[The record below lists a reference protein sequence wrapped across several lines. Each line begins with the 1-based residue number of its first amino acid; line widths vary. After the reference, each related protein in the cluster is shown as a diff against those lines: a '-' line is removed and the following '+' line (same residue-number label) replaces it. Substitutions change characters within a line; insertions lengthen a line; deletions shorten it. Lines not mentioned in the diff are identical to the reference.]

1 MRRQNLWIA
10 MFAAIATLGTTAA
23 NADFIDDSN
32 VQLKFKNF
40 YLDRQYQD
48 DASSRNW
55 GSWSQGVTLDAKS
68 GYHDIGAGI
77 KVGADVLVQHA
88 VKLKGRDKNPDW
100 VLPHDGKQ
108 SKDHFGKVGAT
119 LKAKVSQTELKVG
132 ELLPVSPVLVFDPSR
147 QLLTTYSGAWLESK
161 ELKDTKLTLAYIDRI
176 NNRYD
181 NQFRDLTLFAPG
193 KTLPDGVSKG
203 HYDLGPES
211 DGMWIAGVDHQL
223 TKEVG
228 ASYWYADVQ
237 DIYQQHYLGVNYKT
251 ALGEKTKLDSHIRY
265 FDNSESGDKLY
276 GEIDN
281 QAVSVAAKVNH
292 GAHTVGVGYQQMFG
306 DSAFPTLGG
315 WVPQPYLANWG
326 VSTFTAPE
334 EKSWHVSYGYDF
346 SEVGLKGLNATAI
359 YFKGYDQQG
368 TGVYQSQNFNTDEV
382 NAIVNYTVPEGKL
395 KGLGVQGM
403 YIDVNFANPAKPDL
417 QEYRVATTY
426 TYKF

>member
-68 GYHDIGAGI
+68 GYHDIGGGI

-119 LKAKVSQTELKVG
+119 LKAKVSETELKVG
-132 ELLPVSPVLVFDPSR
+132 ELRPVSPVLVFDPSR

-161 ELKDTKLTLAYIDRI
+161 ELKDTKLTLAYIDGI

-181 NQFRDLTLFAPG
+181 NQFRDLTKFNPPQFDNGA
-193 KTLPDGVSKG
+193 
-203 HYDLGPES
+203 EA
-211 DGMWIAGVDHQL
+211 DGMWIAGIDHQL
-223 TKEVG
+223 TKELG

>member
-1 MRRQNLWIA
+1 MHRHNLWIA
-10 MFAAIATLGTTAA
+10 ILAATATLGTTAT

-48 DASSRNW
+48 NYSARNW
-55 GSWSQGVTLDAKS
+55 GSWSQGITLDAKS
-68 GYHDIGAGI
+68 GYHDIGAWVQ
-77 KVGADVLVQHA
+77 VGADVLVQHA
-88 VKLKGRDKNPDW
+88 VKLKARDRNPDW
-100 VLPHDGKQ
+100 VLPHDGKK
-108 SKDHFGKVGAT
+108 SKDHFGKIGAT
-119 LKAKVSQTELKVG
+119 LKARISQTELKVG

-147 QLLTTYSGAWLESK
+147 QLLTTYNGAWLESK
-161 ELKDTKLTLAYIDRI
+161 EIKDTKLTLAYVDKI

-181 NQFRDLTLFAPG
+181 NQFRDLTLFAPARG
-193 KTLPDGVSKG
+193 KNY
-203 HYDLGPES
+203 YDNGEAS

-223 TKEVG
+223 SKEVG

-237 DIYQQHYLGVNYKT
+237 DIYQQHYLGLSYKT
-251 ALGEKTKLDSHIRY
+251 QLGEKTRLDSNVRY
-265 FDNSESGDKLY
+265 FNNSESGDKLY

-281 QAVSVAAKVNH
+281 QALSVAAKVNH

-306 DSAFPTLGG
+306 NSAFPTLGG

-326 VSTFTAPE
+326 VATFTAPE
-334 EKSWHVSYGYDF
+334 EKSWNVSYGYDF

-359 YFKGYDQQG
+359 YFKGYDQKG
-368 TGVYQSQNFNTDEV
+368 TGAYQGQNFNTDEV
-382 NAIVNYTVPEGKL
+382 NAIINYTVPEGKL

>member
-1 MRRQNLWIA
+1 MRRHNLWIA
-10 MFAAIATLGTTAA
+10 MLAATATLGTTAT

-48 DASSRNW
+48 DYSSRNW

-68 GYHDIGAGI
+68 GYHDIGGGVQ
-77 KVGADVLVQHA
+77 VGADVLVQHA
-88 VKLKGRDKNPDW
+88 VKLNGHDKNPDW
-100 VLPHDGKQ
+100 VLPHDGKE

-161 ELKDTKLTLAYIDRI
+161 DLKDTKLTLAYIDGI

-181 NQFRDLTLFAPG
+181 NQFRDLTKFAP
-193 KTLPDGVSKG
+193 PSF
-203 HYDLGPES
+203 YDTGAEA

-281 QAVSVAAKVNH
+281 QALSVAAKVNH
-292 GAHTVGVGYQQMFG
+292 GAHSVGVGYQQMFG

-326 VSTFTAPE
+326 VATFTAPE
-334 EKSWHVSYGYDF
+334 EKSWSVSYGYDF
-346 SEVGLKGLNATAI
+346 SEMGAKGLNATAV
-359 YFKGYDQQG
+359 YFKGYDQKG
-368 TGVYQSQNFNTDEV
+368 TGAYQGQNFNTDEV
-382 NAIVNYTVPEGKL
+382 NAIVNYTVPEGK
-395 KGLGVQGM
+395 
-403 YIDVNFANPAKPDL
+403 
-417 QEYRVATTY
+417 
-426 TYKF
+426 

>member
-68 GYHDIGAGI
+68 GYHDIGGGI

-119 LKAKVSQTELKVG
+119 LKAKVSETELKVG
-132 ELLPVSPVLVFDPSR
+132 ELRPVSPVLVFDPSR

-161 ELKDTKLTLAYIDRI
+161 ELKDTKLTLAYIDGI

-181 NQFRDLTLFAPG
+181 NQFRDLTKFNPPQFDNGA
-193 KTLPDGVSKG
+193 
-203 HYDLGPES
+203 EA
-211 DGMWIAGVDHQL
+211 DGMWIAGIDHQL
-223 TKEVG
+223 TKELG

-237 DIYQQHYLGVNYKT
+237 DIYQQHYLGVSYKIG
-251 ALGEKTKLDSHIRY
+251 LGEKTKLDSHVRY
-265 FDNSESGDKLY
+265 FNNSESGDKLY

-281 QAVSVAAKVNH
+281 QALSVAAKINH
-292 GAHTVGVGYQQMFG
+292 GTHTVGVGYQQMFG

-326 VSTFTAPE
+326 VATFTAPE

>member
-68 GYHDIGAGI
+68 GYHDIGGGVQ
-77 KVGADVLVQHA
+77 VGADVLVQHA
-88 VKLKGRDKNPDW
+88 VKLNGRDKNPDW
-100 VLPHDGKQ
+100 VLPHDGKE

-161 ELKDTKLTLAYIDRI
+161 DLKDTKLTLAYIDGI

-292 GAHTVGVGYQQMFG
+292 GAHSVGVGYQQMFG

-326 VSTFTAPE
+326 VATFTAPE
-334 EKSWHVSYGYDF
+334 EKSWSVSYGYDF
-346 SEVGLKGLNATAI
+346 SEMGAKGLNATAV
-359 YFKGYDQQG
+359 YFKGYDQKG
-368 TGVYQSQNFNTDEV
+368 TGEYQGQNFNTDEV

>member
-10 MFAAIATLGTTAA
+10 MFAAIATLGKTAA

-68 GYHDIGAGI
+68 GYHDIGGGI

-119 LKAKVSQTELKVG
+119 LKAKVSETELKVG
-132 ELLPVSPVLVFDPSR
+132 ELRPVSPVLVFDPSR

-161 ELKDTKLTLAYIDRI
+161 ELKDTKLTLAYIDGI

-181 NQFRDLTLFAPG
+181 NQFRDLTKFNPPQFDNGA
-193 KTLPDGVSKG
+193 
-203 HYDLGPES
+203 EA
-211 DGMWIAGVDHQL
+211 DGMWIAGIDHQL
-223 TKEVG
+223 TKELG

-237 DIYQQHYLGVNYKT
+237 DIYQQHYLGVSYKIG
-251 ALGEKTKLDSHIRY
+251 LGEKTKLDSHVRY
-265 FDNSESGDKLY
+265 FNNSESGDKLY

-281 QAVSVAAKVNH
+281 QALSVAAKINH
-292 GAHTVGVGYQQMFG
+292 GTHTVGVGYQQMFG

-326 VSTFTAPE
+326 VATFTAPE

-368 TGVYQSQNFNTDEV
+368 TGAYQGQNFNTDEV

>member
-68 GYHDIGAGI
+68 GYHDIGGGI

-119 LKAKVSQTELKVG
+119 LKAKVSETELKVG
-132 ELLPVSPVLVFDPSR
+132 ELRPVSPVLVFDPSR

-161 ELKDTKLTLAYIDRI
+161 ELKDTKLTLAYIDGI

-181 NQFRDLTLFAPG
+181 NQFRDLTKFNPPQFDNGA
-193 KTLPDGVSKG
+193 
-203 HYDLGPES
+203 EA
-211 DGMWIAGVDHQL
+211 DGMWIAGIDHQL
-223 TKEVG
+223 TKELG

-237 DIYQQHYLGVNYKT
+237 DIYQQHYLGVNYKIG
-251 ALGEKTKLDSHIRY
+251 LGERTKLDSHVRY
-265 FDNSESGDKLY
+265 FNNSESGDKLY

-281 QAVSVAAKVNH
+281 QALSVAAKINH
-292 GAHTVGVGYQQMFG
+292 GTHTVGVGYQQMFG

-326 VSTFTAPE
+326 VATFTAPE

-368 TGVYQSQNFNTDEV
+368 TGAYQGQNFNTDEV